1 MSEKKW
7 ITKLEVAPFRAV
19 EISIIG
25 QLERLV
31 VPLVVSVQCGP
42 WTPILWSSLHLLNS
56 ELFITQEGEFSF
68 SLVCMWAKKSV
79 SFHSLLNCMI
89 LKNDLRLDNWSSL
102 RLTFELSASR
112 HDGEQLIKFYR
123 NITADIISESSIS
136 LLSILRSSFYFDG
149 FEKLTER
156 SRQISL
162 FLPVSY
168 NSSV

>member
-1 MSEKKW
+1 MSEKKL

-19 EISIIG
+19 EISIIE

-42 WTPILWSSLHLLNS
+42 RTPILWSNLHLLNS

-89 LKNDLRLDNWSSL
+89 LKNDLRLGNWSSL
-102 RLTFELSASR
+102 RLSFELSAASR

-123 NITADIISESSIS
+123 NIISESSIS
-136 LLSILRSSFYFDG
+136 LLSILRSSFFFDG

>member
-1 MSEKKW
+1 MSEKKL

-31 VPLVVSVQCGP
+31 TLVVSVQCAP
-42 WTPILWSSLHLLNS
+42 RTPILWSSLHLLNS
-56 ELFITQEGEFSF
+56 ELFITQEDEFSF
-68 SLVCMWAKKSV
+68 SLVCMWAKKGV
-79 SFHSLLNCMI
+79 SFHSLLDCMI
-89 LKNDLRLDNWSSL
+89 LKNDLRLGNWSSL

-123 NITADIISESSIS
+123 NIISESSIS
-136 LLSILRSSFYFDG
+136 LLSILGSSFYFDG

>member
-1 MSEKKW
+1 MSEKKL

-19 EISIIG
+19 EISIIE

-31 VPLVVSVQCGP
+31 VPLVVSVQCAP
-42 WTPILWSSLHLLNS
+42 RTPILWSSLHLLNS

-89 LKNDLRLDNWSSL
+89 LKNDLRLGNWSSL

-123 NITADIISESSIS
+123 NIISESSIS
-136 LLSILRSSFYFDG
+136 LLSILRSSFFFDG

>member
-1 MSEKKW
+1 MSEKKKKV

-31 VPLVVSVQCGP
+31 VLHVVSVQCAP
-42 WTPILWSSLHLLNS
+42 WTPILWSSLNFLNS
-56 ELFITQEGEFSF
+56 ALFITQEGEFSF
-68 SLVCMWAKKSV
+68 SSVCMWAKKRV

-89 LKNDLRLDNWSSL
+89 LKNDLRLSNWSSL

-112 HDGEQLIKFYR
+112 HDGKQLIKFYR
-123 NITADIISESSIS
+123 NIISESNIS
-136 LLSILRSSFYFDG
+136 LISILRSTLYFDG

-168 NSSV
+168 NPSV